1 MGKGKAVV
9 IAGGAV
15 AAAYAL
21 SREEAPVAP
30 AGVPGGAVKRSI
42 AGVLAQRS
50 GGVYTG
56 TPDPKYKEPSPWGAL
71 TTEDYAQEV
80 LDAVIARL
88 KKKWDELGAAA
99 KQEACSKLKEQF
111 PSDPGIQ
118 ALDCGTSSFATLL
131 TVTAGA
137 LGFSFG
143 GPVGSAVAVIA
154 VTIVGEDLGQWLS
167 DAWESLAHREGI
179 GGPFEEQ
186 YWGAQCAA
194 AAAGSDEALLK
205 VLTFEEEDAL
215 TWCLDHGYAI
225 GGKV

>member
-21 SREEAPVAP
+21 SKQGEPEAP
-30 AGVPGGAVKRSI
+30 AGVPGGALKRSI
-42 AGVLAQRS
+42 AGFLAQRA

-71 TTEDYAQEV
+71 TTEGYAQEV

-111 PSDPGIQ
+111 PDDPGIQ
-118 ALDCGTSSFATLL
+118 ALECDKSTFSQIL

-137 LGFSFG
+137 VGFYYG

-154 VTIVGEDLGQWLS
+154 VTILQEDIGQWLS
-167 DAWESLAHREGI
+167 DAWESFAHREGI

-186 YWGAQCAA
+186 YWGAQCYAA
-194 AAAGSDEALLK
+194 EHGSDEALLEI
-205 VLTFEEEDAL
+205 LTFQEEDAL